1 MNDERSRHDRQL
13 DMTSLKALAHPLR
26 VQILDTLSQYGPATS
41 SGLAERLGE
50 SSGATSYHLRQLAK
64 HDFVR
69 EVTGRG
75 SARERWWERSPG
87 GISLNPREVAGTVAG
102 RAVSDMVMRQWQQ
115 NKESLVMDFLM
126 HGLDVL
132 PGEWTDVSTTSSANL
147 RLTVDQLR
155 ELTEDLS
162 ARINEIADRYRGKND
177 PGSRPVQV
185 QFNAFP
191 LIDGEV
197 TAVEETAAEETA
209 AEETAAE
216 ETVTEERPS

>member
-1 MNDERSRHDRQL
+1 MEDGRGMQERQL

-41 SGLAERLGE
+41 SGLAARLGE

-69 EVTGRG
+69 EVAGRG

-87 GISLNPREVAGTVAG
+87 GITLNVREVAGTVAG

-132 PGEWTDVSTTSSANL
+132 PGEWTDASTTLTANL

-162 ARINEIADRYRGKND
+162 ARINEFGDRYRGKNE

-191 LIDGEV
+191 LIDGE
-197 TAVEETAAEETA
+197 ET
-209 AEETAAE
+209 
-216 ETVTEERPS
+216 PS

>member
-1 MNDERSRHDRQL
+1 MEDGRGMQERQL

-41 SGLAERLGE
+41 SGLAARLGE

-69 EVTGRG
+69 EVAGRG

-87 GISLNPREVAGTVAG
+87 GITLNVREVAGTVAG

-132 PGEWTDVSTTSSANL
+132 PGEWTDASTTLTANL

-162 ARINEIADRYRGKND
+162 ARINEFGDRYRGKNE

-191 LIDGEV
+191 LIDGQ
-197 TAVEETAAEETA
+197 ETGAEGAGAAEK
-209 AEETAAE
+209 
-216 ETVTEERPS
+216 SS

>member
-1 MNDERSRHDRQL
+1 MRDRQL

-41 SGLAERLGE
+41 SGLAARLGE

-69 EVTGRG
+69 EVAGRG

-87 GISLNPREVAGTVAG
+87 GITLNVREVAGTVAG

-132 PGEWTDVSTTSSANL
+132 PGEWTDASTTLTANL

-162 ARINEIADRYRGKND
+162 ARINEFGDRYRGRNE

-191 LIDGEV
+191 LIDGQ
-197 TAVEETAAEETA
+197 ETGAEGTGAAEK
-209 AEETAAE
+209 
-216 ETVTEERPS
+216 SS

>member
-1 MNDERSRHDRQL
+1 MEDGRGMQERQL

-41 SGLAERLGE
+41 SGLAARLGE

-69 EVTGRG
+69 EVAGRG

-87 GISLNPREVAGTVAG
+87 GITLNVREVAGTVAG
-102 RAVSDMVMRQWQQ
+102 RAVSDMVRRQWQQ

-132 PGEWTDVSTTSSANL
+132 PGEWTDASTTLTANL

-162 ARINEIADRYRGKND
+162 ARINEFGDRYRGKNE

-191 LIDGEV
+191 LIDGQ
-197 TAVEETAAEETA
+197 ETGAEGTGAAEK
-209 AEETAAE
+209 
-216 ETVTEERPS
+216 SS

>member
-1 MNDERSRHDRQL
+1 
-13 DMTSLKALAHPLR
+13 MTSLKALAHPLR

-41 SGLAERLGE
+41 SGLAARLGE

-69 EVTGRG
+69 EVAGRG

-87 GISLNPREVAGTVAG
+87 GITLNVREVAGTVAG

-132 PGEWTDVSTTSSANL
+132 PGEWTDASTTLTANL

-162 ARINEIADRYRGKND
+162 ARINEFGDRYRGKNE

-191 LIDGEV
+191 LIDGQ
-197 TAVEETAAEETA
+197 ETGAEGTGAAEK
-209 AEETAAE
+209 
-216 ETVTEERPS
+216 SS

>member
-1 MNDERSRHDRQL
+1 MEDGRGMQERQL

-41 SGLAERLGE
+41 SGLAARLGE

-69 EVTGRG
+69 EVAGRG

-87 GISLNPREVAGTVAG
+87 GITLNVREVAGTVAG

-132 PGEWTDVSTTSSANL
+132 PGEWTDASTTLTANL

-162 ARINEIADRYRGKND
+162 ARINEFGDRYRGKNE

-191 LIDGEV
+191 LIDGQ
-197 TAVEETAAEETA
+197 ETGAEGIGAAEK
-209 AEETAAE
+209 
-216 ETVTEERPS
+216 SS

>member
-1 MNDERSRHDRQL
+1 MEDGRGMRDRQL

-41 SGLAERLGE
+41 SGLAARLGE

-69 EVTGRG
+69 EVAGRG

-87 GISLNPREVAGTVAG
+87 GITLNVREVAGTVAG

-132 PGEWTDVSTTSSANL
+132 PGEWTDASTTLTANL

-162 ARINEIADRYRGKND
+162 ARINEFGDRYRGRNE

-191 LIDGEV
+191 LIDGQ
-197 TAVEETAAEETA
+197 ETGAEGTGAAEK
-209 AEETAAE
+209 
-216 ETVTEERPS
+216 SS

>member
-1 MNDERSRHDRQL
+1 MEDGRGMQERQL

-41 SGLAERLGE
+41 SGLAARLGE

-69 EVTGRG
+69 EVAGRG

-87 GISLNPREVAGTVAG
+87 GITLNVRELAGTVAG
-102 RAVSDMVMRQWQQ
+102 RVVSDMVMRQWQQ

-132 PGEWTDVSTTSSANL
+132 PGEWTDASTTLTANL

-162 ARINEIADRYRGKND
+162 ARINEFGDRYRGKNE

-191 LIDGEV
+191 LIDGQ
-197 TAVEETAAEETA
+197 ETGAEGTGAAEK
-209 AEETAAE
+209 
-216 ETVTEERPS
+216 SS

>member
-1 MNDERSRHDRQL
+1 MEDGRGMQERQL

-41 SGLAERLGE
+41 SGLAARLGE

-69 EVTGRG
+69 EVAGRG

-87 GISLNPREVAGTVAG
+87 GITLNVREVAGTVAG

-132 PGEWTDVSTTSSANL
+132 PGEWTDASTTLTANL

-162 ARINEIADRYRGKND
+162 ARINEFGDRYRGKNE

-191 LIDGEV
+191 LIDGQ
-197 TAVEETAAEETA
+197 ETGAEGTGAAEK
-209 AEETAAE
+209 
-216 ETVTEERPS
+216 SS

>member
-1 MNDERSRHDRQL
+1 MEDGRGMQERQL

-41 SGLAERLGE
+41 SGLAARLGE

-69 EVTGRG
+69 EVAGRG

-87 GISLNPREVAGTVAG
+87 GITLNVREVAGTVAG

-132 PGEWTDVSTTSSANL
+132 PGEWTDASTTLTANL

-162 ARINEIADRYRGKND
+162 ARINEFGDRYRGRNE

-191 LIDGEV
+191 LIDGQ
-197 TAVEETAAEETA
+197 ETGAEGTGAAEK
-209 AEETAAE
+209 
-216 ETVTEERPS
+216 SS